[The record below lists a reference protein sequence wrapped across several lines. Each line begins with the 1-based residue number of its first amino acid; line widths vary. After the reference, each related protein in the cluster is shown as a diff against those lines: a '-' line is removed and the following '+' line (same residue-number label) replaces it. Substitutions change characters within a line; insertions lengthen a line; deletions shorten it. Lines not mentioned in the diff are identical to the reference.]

1 MTPRAMRVQVIV
13 STVITVLAFST
24 AGPALAA
31 DDSKVKSATE
41 RVETG
46 ARKIGQGEVGQGVKE
61 TAKGIG
67 ETVAEGAKY
76 TGQKL
81 RESGEAAEAPSKSA
95 WKKVKDGAQ
104 DFGHGVK
111 NFFTR
116 LFN

>member
-1 MTPRAMRVQVIV
+1 MKVGVIV
-13 STVITVLAFST
+13 STVIAVLALAFST
-24 AGPALAA
+24 SGPTLAA

-46 ARKIGQGEVGQGVKE
+46 AKKVGQGEVGEGVKE

-76 TGQKL
+76 TGEKL
-81 RESGEAAEAPSKSA
+81 KESGEAAEVPAKSA
-95 WKKVKDGAQ
+95 WAKVKGGAQ
-104 DFGHGVK
+104 DFGHSVK